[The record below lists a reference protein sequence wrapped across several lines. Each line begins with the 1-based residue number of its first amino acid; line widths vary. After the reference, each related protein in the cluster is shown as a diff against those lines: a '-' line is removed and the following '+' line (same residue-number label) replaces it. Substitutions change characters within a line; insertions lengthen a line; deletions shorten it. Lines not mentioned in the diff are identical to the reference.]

1 MTSVSKTY
9 RPNPPFLLRAIWFVL
24 LGWHLTLYWIAIAW
38 LLNVTIVGLPIGLW
52 MIDRI
57 PQVLTLQARRQMGI
71 STGTGVQIRAVPQRP
86 LPLRALYFVFVGIWL
101 SLLWSAVAY
110 LFSIT
115 IIGLP
120 IGIWMFH
127 RVPAVTT
134 LQRN

>member
-1 MTSVSKTY
+1 MTTTQKLR

-24 LGWHLTLYWIAIAW
+24 LGWHLTLYWIVIAW

-57 PQVLTLQARRQMGI
+57 PQVLTLQARQQIGVM
-71 STGTGVQIRAVPQRP
+71 TENGVQIHTAPQPFLLWR
-86 LPLRALYFVFVGIWL
+86 LLYFVLVGIWF
-101 SLLWSAVAY
+101 SLIWSAVAY
-110 LFSIT
+110 LLSIT

-127 RVPAVTT
+127 RVPAITT